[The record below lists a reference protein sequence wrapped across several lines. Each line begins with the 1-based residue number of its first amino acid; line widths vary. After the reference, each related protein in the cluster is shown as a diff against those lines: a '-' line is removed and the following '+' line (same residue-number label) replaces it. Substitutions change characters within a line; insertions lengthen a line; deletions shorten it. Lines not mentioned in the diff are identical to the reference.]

1 MASTGKALIIGGGI
15 AGPVVALALR
25 QAGIG
30 STIYEAYATT
40 AEGIGGLLM
49 VAPNGL
55 DALRIIGADV
65 STIGQPI
72 QRMVMASGNGKRFG
86 EFAGLRDLPPS
97 QVMWRSD
104 LYRVLH
110 DHAVAHGIRIE
121 YGRRLVGVDD
131 TATGIT
137 ARFADGSTAN
147 GDVLIGADGIRST
160 VRTLIDPSAPGPEY
174 IGTLGFGGGAT
185 GSGVHGDPG
194 AMHFVFGKRAFLGYW
209 TQPDG
214 RTLWFGNLPHKAPM
228 TMSEAREVPAADWL
242 RRLREVYADDVPG
255 RDLLQHTSADQ
266 LFVAGAGEILARVPR
281 WSRGRAVLVGD
292 SAHAPS
298 SSSGQGVSLAAE
310 SAIEL
315 ARCLRDISDVPTA
328 FAVYERLRRPRV
340 EKVAA
345 YAAKQ
350 NNQKVSGPVAKAL
363 MSLLMPIAM
372 KTFLKPEKTIGWMHS
387 YRIHWDEVVTQS
399 H

>member
-1 MASTGKALIIGGGI
+1 MTRARTAVIVGGGI

-25 QAGIG
+25 QAGID
-30 STIYEAYATT
+30 STIYEAYATD

-72 QRMVMASGNGKRFG
+72 QRMIMGDGSGKRFG

-97 QVMWRSD
+97 QVMWRSE

-110 DHAVAHGIRIE
+110 DHAVAHAIRIE
-121 YGRRLVGVDD
+121 YGKRLVGVDE
-131 TATGIT
+131 TPAGII
-137 ARFADGSTAN
+137 ARFADGSRAS

-160 VRTLIDPSAPGPEY
+160 VRTLIDPSAPGPAY
-174 IGTLGFGGGAT
+174 VGHIGFGGRAT
-185 GSGVHGDPG
+185 GSGVHGESD
-194 AMHFVFGKRAFLGYW
+194 AMHFVFGRQAFLGYW

-214 RTLWFGNLPHKAPM
+214 RVLWFGNLPHKEPL
-228 TMSEAREVPAADWL
+228 TMSEARQVPAGEWL
-242 RRLREVYADDVPG
+242 RRLREVYADDMPG
-255 RDLLQHTSADQ
+255 RDLLQHSNADE
-266 LFVAGAGEILARVPR
+266 LFVAGAGEILPTVPH
-281 WSRGRAVLVGD
+281 WHRGRIVLVGD

-298 SSSGQGVSLAAE
+298 SSSGQGASLAAE
-310 SAIEL
+310 SAIQL
-315 ARCLRDISDVPTA
+315 ARCLRDLPDVTTA
-328 FAVYERLRRPRV
+328 FTVYERLRRPRV

-350 NNQKVSGPVAKAL
+350 NNRKVSGPIAKAL
-363 MSLLMPIAM
+363 MSLVMPIAM
-372 KTFLKPEKTIGWMHS
+372 KTFLTPEKMFGWMHS
-387 YRIHWDEVVTQS
+387 YRIDWDEVVTS
-399 H
+399 L